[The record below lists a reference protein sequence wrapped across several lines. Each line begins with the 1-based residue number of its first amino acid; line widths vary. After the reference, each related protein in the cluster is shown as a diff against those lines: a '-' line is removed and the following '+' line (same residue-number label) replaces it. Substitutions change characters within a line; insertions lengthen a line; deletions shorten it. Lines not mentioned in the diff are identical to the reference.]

1 MGLWHERCEN
11 GTDPAAF
18 GTSNPSGYADNIG
31 ESCRFA
37 VRAFHREG
45 VPLNTIAEA
54 SSPVATPS
62 GRAEFFGHPRGLAY
76 IAFTEAFERFS
87 FYGMQALL
95 VLYMSGYLLQPGV
108 IEQVAGFAG
117 LRAAIEAVFGTLS
130 TQALAAQIFGLYIG
144 LVYFVPIFGGL
155 LGDRVIGRRRAVL
168 LGAAAMA
175 IGHFLMAFEAA
186 FLPALAALIL
196 GSGLLKGNLAAQ
208 VGALYS
214 KDDRRRDSAYTAYCT
229 AINVGAFVAPL
240 VCGTLGEFYGW
251 HYGFGAAGIGML
263 IGILVYL
270 SGAKYLPAEAP
281 RGAEARERLR
291 MQPGDMRKV
300 IVILV
305 LLAITA
311 LFWTVQTQV
320 WNTYPVWLRDEVDR
334 SLVFGWTLPVTWFQS
349 LDSLTVLLFA
359 PLVMLVWRRQAQRAT
374 EPSDLGKIALG
385 CGFFAIACFLLSA
398 GQWLAGDAAVP
409 VWWPILF
416 HFICAAA
423 YLYVAPIALA
433 LVSRAAPAAVNAMM
447 VGSYYL
453 GLFVGGIASGWLAR
467 FYEPLGPAMFWMLHV
482 LVAIAGSLSILVLRP
497 MFVRVLELDKAQ

>member
-1 MGLWHERCEN
+1 M
-11 GTDPAAF
+11 
-18 GTSNPSGYADNIG
+18 
-31 ESCRFA
+31 
-37 VRAFHREG
+37 
-45 VPLNTIAEA
+45 NTIAETGQHVAPVA
-54 SSPVATPS
+54 SS
-62 GRAEFFGHPRGLAY
+62 AEFFGHPRGLAY
-76 IAFTEAFERFS
+76 IAFTEAWERFS

-95 VLYMSGYLLQPGV
+95 VLYMSGYLLNPGV

-117 LRAAIEAVFGTLS
+117 LRVAIESVFGTLS

-155 LGDRVIGRRRAVL
+155 LGDRVIGRKRAVL
-168 LGAAAMA
+168 IGAAAMA
-175 IGHFLMAFEAA
+175 VGHFLMAFEAA
-186 FLPALAALIL
+186 FLPALAALIV

-208 VGALYS
+208 VGALYA

-263 IGILVYL
+263 VGIVIYL
-270 SGAKYLPAEAP
+270 SGTKYLPADSLNTVAAADRP
-281 RGAEARERLR
+281 RL
-291 MQPGDMRKV
+291 QPGDVRKV

-320 WNTYPVWLRDEVDR
+320 WNTYPVWLRDQVDR
-334 SLVFGWTLPVTWFQS
+334 SLPFGLMLPVTWFQA

-359 PLVMLVWRRQAQRAT
+359 PLVMLLWRRQAQRAA
-374 EPSDLGKIALG
+374 EPSDLVKIALG
-385 CGFFAIACFLLSA
+385 CGFFAIACLLLSV
-398 GQWLAGDAAVP
+398 GQWLSPAKAVP
-409 VWWPILF
+409 VYWPVAF
-416 HFICAAA
+416 HFVCAAS

-433 LVSRAAPAAVNAMM
+433 LVSRAAPVAVNAMM

-467 FYEPLGPAMFWMLHV
+467 FYEPLGPAVFWLIHV
-482 LVAIAGSLSILVLRP
+482 GVAVLGSLSVLALRG
-497 MFVRVLELDKAQ
+497 MFVRVLELDTKPAG

>member
-1 MGLWHERCEN
+1 M
-11 GTDPAAF
+11 
-18 GTSNPSGYADNIG
+18 
-31 ESCRFA
+31 
-37 VRAFHREG
+37 
-45 VPLNTIAEA
+45 PLNTIAEA
-54 SSPVATPS
+54 SSPVAAPAAS
-62 GRAEFFGHPRGLAY
+62 AEFFGHPRGLAY
-76 IAFTEAFERFS
+76 IAFTEAWERFS

-108 IEQVAGFAG
+108 VEQVAGFAG

-155 LGDRVIGRRRAVL
+155 LGDHVMGRRRAVL

-175 IGHFLMAFEAA
+175 IGHFLMAFETA
-186 FLPALAALIL
+186 FLPALAALIV

-229 AINVGAFVAPL
+229 AINVGAFIAPL

-263 IGILVYL
+263 IGIVIYL
-270 SGAKYLPAEAP
+270 AGAKHLPADRP
-281 RGAEARERLR
+281 RDARVHDRPR
-291 MQPGDMRKV
+291 MQPGDLRKV
-300 IVILV
+300 LVILL

-320 WNTYPVWLRDEVDR
+320 WNTYPVWLRDQVDR
-334 SLVFGWTLPVTWFQS
+334 SLPFDLTLPVTWFQA

-359 PLVMLVWRRQAQRAT
+359 PLVMFLWRRQAQRGA

-385 CGFFAIACFLLSA
+385 CGFFAIACLLLSV
-398 GQWLAGDAAVP
+398 GQWLAGAGRVP
-409 VWWPILF
+409 VGWPILF
-416 HFICAAA
+416 HFICAAS

-433 LVSRAAPAAVNAMM
+433 LVSRAAPPAVNAMM

-467 FYEPLGPAMFWMLHV
+467 FYEPLGPVMFWMLHV
-482 LVAIAGSLSILVLRP
+482 LVAVAGSLSILVLRR
-497 MFVRVLELDKAQ
+497 MFVRVLELESPRTATA

>member
-1 MGLWHERCEN
+1 M
-11 GTDPAAF
+11 
-18 GTSNPSGYADNIG
+18 
-31 ESCRFA
+31 
-37 VRAFHREG
+37 
-45 VPLNTIAEA
+45 NTIAEA
-54 SSPVATPS
+54 GQGIASQASS
-62 GRAEFFGHPRGLAY
+62 AEFFGHPRGLAY
-76 IAFTEAFERFS
+76 IAFTEAWERFS

-108 IEQVAGFAG
+108 IEQVIGFAG
-117 LRAAIEAVFGTLS
+117 LRSAIEAVFGTLS

-155 LGDRVIGRRRAVL
+155 LGDRVIGRKRAVL
-168 LGAAAMA
+168 IGAAAMA
-175 IGHFLMAFEAA
+175 VGHFLMAFEAA
-186 FLPALAALIL
+186 FLPALAALIV

-214 KDDRRRDSAYTAYCT
+214 KDDRRRDSAYTTYCT

-263 IGILVYL
+263 IGIVIYL
-270 SGAKYLPAEAP
+270 SGARYLPSDAP
-281 RGAEARERLR
+281 SASAVEERPKL
-291 MQPGDMRKV
+291 QPGDLRKV

-334 SLVFGWTLPVTWFQS
+334 SLPFGLTLPVTWFQA

-359 PLVMLVWRRQAQRAT
+359 PLVMLLWRRQAQRDA
-374 EPSDLGKIALG
+374 EPGDLAKIALG
-385 CGFFAIACFLLSA
+385 CGFFAFACFLLSA
-398 GQWLAGDAAVP
+398 GQWLAGEGAVP
-409 VWWPILF
+409 VYWPIAF

-467 FYEPLGPAMFWMLHV
+467 FYEPVGPVFFWLIHV
-482 LVAIAGSLSILVLRP
+482 LVAVLGSLSVIVLRG
-497 MFVRVLELDKAQ
+497 MFIRVLDLDAKPAA